1 MTDVD
6 PHTITRTRGQWEATA
21 RRLESRAPTLA
32 ARIRLALGADPR
44 AHPDD
49 PLSIF
54 LAAPERATI
63 EHRTPL
69 TSRRMPGTPAWLATG
84 PDADDTVAAIEAAL
98 GIAPSHAR
106 PKHA

>member
-1 MTDVD
+1 MPVPGSIVEETPMTNAD
-6 PHTITRTRGQWEATA
+6 PHAVTRTRGQWEATA
-21 RRLESRAPTLA
+21 RHLESRTPTLA

-69 TSRRMPGTPAWLATG
+69 TSRWAPGAPAWLATG
-84 PDADDTVAAIEAAL
+84 QDADDTFVAIEVA
-98 GIAPSHAR
+98 
-106 PKHA
+106 